1 MIGRVTPMPE
11 LAPERQMRARQR
23 DRGGFLDAMTR
34 RTVIVGLGAVLVGRA
49 ARAHAQTRR
58 VARIGVLSPTPPP
71 PDPAGVSGKE
81 ALERGLR
88 QLEWNPGVD
97 ITIEYRYAAGSV
109 ERMRE
114 QAAELVRLPVDVI
127 VARGTQATQLARD
140 ASSTVPIVM
149 SFVADPVGAGFAL
162 SLARPGGNV
171 TGVAFLV
178 QAIQGKQLELLK
190 EVVPRVSRVAVLGN
204 PSSLPGVQ
212 YENYLKAAE
221 DGALALKLQH
231 KVFEV
236 RKEEDIG
243 PTFAAISAARFDGLL
258 LLTDPFLLE
267 PRRDQVVTLA
277 AKHRLPAIY
286 PWSQYVLSGG
296 FMAYGASQY
305 ELHRR
310 AASYVDRILKGARP
324 GDLPIEQPV
333 TFELVVNLKTA
344 KELRLTIPQSVLIRA
359 ERVVE

>member
-1 MIGRVTPMPE
+1 M
-11 LAPERQMRARQR
+11 
-23 DRGGFLDAMTR
+23 GF
-34 RTVIVGLGAVLVGRA
+34 GAVLAGRA
-49 ARAHAQTRR
+49 TRAHAQARR
-58 VARIGVLSPTPPP
+58 SPRIGVLSPTPPP
-71 PDPAGVSGKE
+71 PDPAAVSGKE

-97 ITIEYRYAAGSV
+97 LAIEYRYAAGSV

-114 QAAELVRLPVDVI
+114 HAAELGRLPVDVI
-127 VARGTQATQLARD
+127 VARGTQATQLARE
-140 ASSTVPIVM
+140 AAGTVPIVM
-149 SFVADPVGAGFAL
+149 SFVADPVGAGFAQ
-162 SLARPGGNV
+162 SLARPGGSV

-212 YENYLKAAE
+212 YQSYLKAAE
-221 DGALALKLQH
+221 AGAIALKLQQRL
-231 KVFEV
+231 FEV

-243 PTFAAISAARFDGLL
+243 PTFAAIAAARFDGLL
-258 LLTDPFLLE
+258 LLTDPFILE
-267 PRRDQVVTLA
+267 PRRDEVVALA

-296 FMAYGASQY
+296 FMAYGASQF

-324 GDLPIEQPV
+324 GDLPIEQPLA
-333 TFELVVNLKTA
+333 FELVVNLKTA
-344 KELRLTIPQSVLIRA
+344 KGLGLTVPQSVLIRA